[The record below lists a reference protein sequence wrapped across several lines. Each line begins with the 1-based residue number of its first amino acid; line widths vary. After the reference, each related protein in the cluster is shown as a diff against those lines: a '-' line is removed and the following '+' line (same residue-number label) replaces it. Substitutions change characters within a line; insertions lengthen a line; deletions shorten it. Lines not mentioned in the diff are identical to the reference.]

1 MQKTVLVVDANHKER
16 RELCRVLERNHY
28 AAAPMEA
35 LSELMR
41 HLMENRCDA
50 LILDL
55 DSLPVDNRF
64 MRNLSRENPELRV
77 IGISSRTFHP
87 ELEEA
92 MRAHISACLSKPL
105 DEDELVY
112 WLKSICGG
120 ELRSMVS
127 P

>member
-1 MQKTVLVVDANHKER
+1 MQKTVLVVDANPDER
-16 RELCRVLERNHY
+16 RELCRILERNHY
-28 AAAPMEA
+28 FAAPMA
-35 LSELMR
+35 DTPELTN
-41 HLMENRCDA
+41 HLKENRCDA
-50 LILDL
+50 ILLDL
-55 DSLPVDNRF
+55 DSLPVENRF
-64 MRNLSRENPELRV
+64 IRNLSRENPELRV

-92 MRAHISACLSKPL
+92 MRAHIYACLSKPV

-120 ELRSMVS
+120 ELRSMAA